1 MPKYA
6 ALIYN
11 PSDLDGH
18 HNPDILQEYGV
29 FMQSAQE
36 AGVLVMGEP
45 LEDPSTATTVT
56 VAGGKRGGAVTL
68 ADGPFAETKE
78 ILAGFMLL
86 DCKDL
91 DEALH
96 WAAQIPGAW
105 YGKIEVRPLAVV

>member
-29 FMQSAQE
+29 FMQSAEE

-56 VAGGKRGGAVTL
+56 VADGKRGGKGAPSDRPL
-68 ADGPFAETKE
+68 AETKE
-78 ILAGFMLL
+78 IPPAFIPPDRQGLAPPP
-86 DCKDL
+86 
-91 DEALH
+91 H
-96 WAAQIPGAW
+96 WAAHTPGALHR
-105 YGKIEVRPLAVV
+105 EL